1 MPVRLAPPRLLEAQ
15 SATLLEVVQA
25 TRIDAPM
32 LEAVLAG
39 TQPLTREQIGR
50 LTRYFQVSPSVF
62 VFGE

>member
-1 MPVRLAPPRLLEAQ
+1 
-15 SATLLEVVQA
+15 VVQA
-25 TRIDAPM
+25 TGIDAPT

-39 TQPLTREQIGR
+39 MQPLTREQIGQ